1 MKRYKIKVIKKYEFD
16 LDGENKKDVRNT
28 VNYILNDT
36 KILDLPYTKKKVE
49 IKLKKLKKRNNYDK
63 KVH

>member
-1 MKRYKIKVIKKYEFD
+1 MKRYKIKVIKKYDFN

-36 KILDLPYTKKKVE
+36 KILDLPYVKKD
-49 IKLKKLKKRNNYDK
+49 IKISVRKSN
-63 KVH
+63 